1 MAEVSLENA
10 PRKARELLEKGRA
23 AMERNNWDYAMDMFM
38 SALELEPRFLQA
50 RKYLRLA
57 GIKKFQEK
65 KGGSLTHT
73 VTSITG
79 AIPMMLA
86 SSKIQK
92 NPLQALQAMERV
104 MRQDPLNLSF
114 LATYVKAAEAAD
126 LPEAAIMTL
135 EAAREFYPQNLMILE
150 TLGRLYQKVE
160 RMHDARLCYEEIAK
174 LRPNDPKAIKDLK
187 DAAALD
193 TMQRGGW
200 NEATSYRDVIK
211 DSGEALILEQ
221 ESKAVKSDKDL
232 DALISEM
239 KKRLDR
245 EPENINY
252 VRSLADLLVRA
263 NRFDEA
269 VQLLQDAVTTIAR
282 GDPQLERTISAIK
295 EKKFDYEI
303 EQLEASGS
311 KEAAEAKRK
320 EKSRFMLADAADRV
334 KRYPNDLQFRYE
346 YGVLLYEQGQIN
358 EAIQQFQMAQRNPQ
372 RRTRA
377 LLYLASCFK
386 QKKQYDIALEQLE
399 KAASELRVM
408 DDTKKDILYEMG
420 TVYELVGHREK
431 AAQCFKEIYAVDIA
445 YRDVAE
451 KVEKGYTENKSG
463 QV

>member
-1 MAEVSLENA
+1 MAEVTLEHA

-50 RKYLRLA
+50 RKFLRVA
-57 GIKKFQEK
+57 AIKKFQQK
-65 KGGSLTHT
+65 KGGALTHAITSLT
-73 VTSITG
+73 G
-79 AIPMMLA
+79 CIPMMLA
-86 SSKIQK
+86 QSKIAK
-92 NPLQALQAMERV
+92 KPIEALQAMEKLL
-104 MRQDPLNLSF
+104 RQDPLNLSF

-126 LPEAAIMTL
+126 MPEAAIMTL
-135 EAAREFYPQNLMILE
+135 EAAREFYPQDLMILE

-160 RMHDARLCYEEIAK
+160 RMHDARLCYEEIVK
-174 LRPNDPKAIKDLK
+174 LKPNDPKAIKNLK

-200 NEATSYRDVIK
+200 SEATSYRDVIK
-211 DSGEALILEQ
+211 DADEALTLER

-232 DALISEM
+232 DALIKEM
-239 KKRLDR
+239 QTRLNR
-245 EPENINY
+245 EPDNINY
-252 VRSLADLLVRA
+252 VRALADLLIRA

-269 VQLLQDAVTTIAR
+269 IQLLQDATTTIAR
-282 GDPQLERTISAIK
+282 GDPQLERTISSIK

-303 EQLEASGS
+303 AQLEAAGQ
-311 KEAAEAKRK
+311 EDAAEAKRK
-320 EKSRFMLADAADRV
+320 EKSSFMLADAADRV

-346 YGVLLYEQGQIN
+346 YGVLLYEQNMLN

-372 RRTRA
+372 RRTRS
-377 LLYLASCFK
+377 LFYLAACFK

-399 KAASELRVM
+399 KAASELRIM

-420 TVYELVGHREK
+420 TVYELLGNREK

-451 KVEKGYTENKSG
+451 KVEKVYASNK
-463 QV
+463 